1 MSESAG
7 DSIDSMNPVT
17 AEDFEKFKDVLS
29 TRLCKFEVSCRI
41 DCHQF
46 HLIAVEKSDWSKVM

>member
-29 TRLCKFEVSCRI
+29 TRLCKFEVSCSMTAI
-41 DCHQF
+41 QVIW
-46 HLIAVEKSDWSKVM
+46 LQ